1 MAIKTRGSVDMVPE
15 DEVRRDYV
23 NPSDASEALRTE
35 GADSN
40 RLRKWCNVS

>member
-1 MAIKTRGSVDMVPE
+1 MATETRGSVDIIPE
-15 DEVRRDYV
+15 GEVRRDYV
-23 NPSDASEALRTE
+23 STSEALRTE